1 MADIP
6 ASVLAAAERAI
17 IKAATDFGHDDLVAG
32 SSRQF
37 ARAALDAAAPL
48 LAEATLTPLAKRH
61 APLPDDWGGYYCG
74 TCWVKGGS
82 RASSPCAELLAI
94 AAILPAAPSA
104 PVTPEGAGNVSA
116 SSAATRED
124 GDHG

>member
-1 MADIP
+1 MTDYPP
-6 ASVLAAAERAI
+6 AVLAAAESAI
-17 IKAATDFGHDDLVAG
+17 RDELK
-32 SSRQF
+32 SSREVEPDRL

-104 PVTPEGAGNVSA
+104 PVTPEGAGNVSS

-124 GDHG
+124 GEP